1 MRLKSLT
8 LYSEKDG
15 KQIRDV
21 RFREKGVSL
30 ILDSDSKEG
39 KSGNDVGKSTFVKI
53 IDLCL
58 GANNTSIIYKDR
70 ETGEDENVKSFLNA
84 RKVRA
89 ILSITEE
96 NGAIHTL
103 ERGLYDKG
111 SLAIDSVPITKLDDF
126 RTRLRELLF
135 RGVQDIRLRRLV
147 PFFVRLEASEG
158 KMFKYLD
165 AFASD
170 IEYREYYD
178 CLFGVNKGRN
188 RYRIKK
194 SIQMKEKENRE
205 ILKSEK
211 VKTIEELAD
220 GIEKKKE
227 ELSALSKDVKSDK
240 AVSTFDGEDANARI
254 AEEINRLAKEYEE
267 LSSAIRVFQDKAEAE
282 KNNIR
287 EMDES
292 ALELLYQDAKTNLPS
307 LKSDFRDFVF
317 FHDEMAHNRIK
328 RYQARIEELTRRKE
342 RVMRQLKEEKRRYAD
357 EFVDFRYGLNGR
369 ANVQLDTVV
378 RQKMRIEELQNKRSR
393 YERNARE
400 IQELERSLCQCEAGE
415 EESKRTGARLNSY
428 FREITGEVME
438 SPVSLSFPAE
448 GFPVQLD
455 DGNKSSGD
463 KKAFA
468 SCFGL
473 SLIRLYEYLGCERPR
488 FFVQDAIENM
498 ALPTLSRLFNL
509 ADGENAQYIIPI
521 LRDRIDALNIPDDR
535 VILELSH
542 KEKLF
547 RF

>member
-1 MRLKSLT
+1 MRLNSLT

-15 KQIRDV
+15 EQIRNV

-30 ILDSDSKEG
+30 ILDADSKEG
-39 KSGNDVGKSTFVKI
+39 KSGNNVGKSTFVKI

-58 GANNTSIIYKDR
+58 GANNQSIIYKDI
-70 ETGEDENVKSFLNA
+70 ETGVDENVKSFLNA
-84 RKVRA
+84 RKLRA

-111 SLAIDSVPITKLDDF
+111 SLAIDSVPMTKLDDF
-126 RTRLRELLF
+126 RARLKELLF
-135 RGVQDIRLRRLV
+135 RGAQEIRLRCLV
-147 PFFVRLEASEG
+147 PFFVRLEASVG
-158 KMFKYLD
+158 RMFKYLD

-178 CLFGVNKGRN
+178 YLFGVSKGVD

-211 VKTIEELAD
+211 VKTIKELAD
-220 GIEKKKE
+220 GIEKKTE
-227 ELSALSKDVKSDK
+227 ELSALSEEVKSDK
-240 AVSTFDGEDANARI
+240 AVLTFDGEDTNAKM
-254 AEEINRLAKEYEE
+254 AEEINRLTEEYEE

-282 KNNIR
+282 KKNIR

-307 LKSDFRDFVF
+307 LKSDFRDFVS
-317 FHDEMAHNRIK
+317 FHDEMARNRIN
-328 RYQARIEELTRRKE
+328 RYQARVEELTRQKE
-342 RVMRQLKEEKRRYAD
+342 NVRRQLEEEKRRYAD
-357 EFVDFRYGLNGR
+357 EFVDFKYALNGK
-369 ANVQLDTVV
+369 ANDQLDTIV
-378 RQKMRIEELQNKRSR
+378 RQKMRIVELQNKRSK

-400 IQELERSLCQCEAGE
+400 IQELEKSFRQCEADE
-415 EESKRTGARLNSY
+415 EESKRIGERLNSY
-428 FREITGEVME
+428 FREITEEIME
-438 SPVSLSFPAE
+438 SPVSLSFPAK
-448 GFPVQLD
+448 GFPVRLE

-498 ALPTLSRLFNL
+498 ALPTLSRLFDL
-509 ADGENAQYIIPI
+509 ADGGGAQLIIPI
-521 LRDRIDALNIPDDR
+521 LRDRIETLHIPEDR

-542 KEKLF
+542 REKLF